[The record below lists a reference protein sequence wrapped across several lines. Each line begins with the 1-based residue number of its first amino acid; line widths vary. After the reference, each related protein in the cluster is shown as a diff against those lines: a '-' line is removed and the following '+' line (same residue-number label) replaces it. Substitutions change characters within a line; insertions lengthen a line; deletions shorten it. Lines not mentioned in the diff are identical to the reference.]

1 MTFGFFRDTR
11 LSLDRSWHSY
21 SKLRSLYSCLIRN
34 RRSQLDRHFSCS
46 KPYLNIGCGN
56 RLHSSFINVDFNWL
70 PGLDLC
76 WDLRRPLPFSAGS
89 MEGVFSEHCIEH
101 LSFVDAGALLADLYR
116 LLVPGGVLRLIVPDA
131 EAFLLAYARWR
142 QGLPFA
148 FPAPYQP
155 VLESVDFSPIMA
167 VNSVFR
173 DHGHH
178 YAYDFDCLQRL
189 LQQHGFREVR
199 RCAFRQGRHSV
210 LLIDSP
216 ARQAESLVVE
226 AVK

>member
-1 MTFGFFRDTR
+1 MFAFRQTR
-11 LSLDRSWHSY
+11 LSLRRPLVSY
-21 SKLRSLYSCLIRN
+21 SKVQRLLGALLRN
-34 RRSQLDRHFSCS
+34 RRLQLRRHSLRGKSC
-46 KPYLNIGCGN
+46 LNIGCGDQ
-56 RLHSSFINVDFNWL
+56 LHPSLINVDYHWL

-76 WDLRRPLPFSAGS
+76 WDLCRPLPFAAGS
-89 MEGVFSEHCIEH
+89 MEGVFSEHCLEH
-101 LSFVDAGALLADLYR
+101 FSFVDAGALLADLYR
-116 LLVPGGVLRLIVPDA
+116 LLAPGGVLRLIVPDA

-155 VLESVDFSPIMA
+155 VSDSDDFSPIMA

-178 YAYDFDCLQRL
+178 FAYDFDCLQRL
-189 LQQHGFREVR
+189 LQQHGFCEVR